1 MTIILEELLK
11 SKPLYYKNIDKNR
24 FFKIFDQLKDRYK
37 FKKII
42 HIVGTNGKGSTGRFL
57 AQILLLNGFK
67 VGHYTSP
74 HIFDYKERFWINGE
88 HPSEEEMQRAF
99 QELEKILHPELQE
112 QLSYFELLTLLS
124 FFLFAELDYLIL
136 EAGVGGEFDATN
148 AFDKILTL
156 FTKFGLDH
164 QDILGKTLKE
174 ISKSK
179 LNAMQDFAIL
189 NHKNSYSIYNLAC
202 EIAKM
207 KGSQIFLSNELLNEA
222 ELSEVKNY
230 IKNFSYPKYQ
240 EENLLLAYAGAKFL
254 LKEINIKELP
264 QLSLQGRFQKIREN
278 IIVDVGH
285 NELGA
290 YEIKKALKGQK
301 ITLVFNTYKDK
312 NFKKILKILK
322 ANINEV
328 ELYSYKSSHRPL
340 ANNEIKEACKLL
352 NIKCKKF
359 SQLKEDKFYLVFGSF
374 VLVEQF
380 LRKELNIHAG

>member
-1 MTIILEELLK
+1 MTIMLDELLK
-11 SKPLYYKNIDKNR
+11 AKPLYYKNIDKRR
-24 FFKIFDQLKDRYK
+24 FFKIFEEIKDKYK

-57 AQILLLNGFK
+57 AQILLLNGYS

-88 HPSEEEMQRAF
+88 HPSEEAMQSAF
-99 QELEKILHPELQE
+99 QELEKIIHPEIQE
-112 QLSYFELLTLLS
+112 KLSYFELLTLLS
-124 FFLFAELDYLIL
+124 FFLFTDLDYLIL

-189 NHKNSYSIYNLAC
+189 NHRNSYSIYNLAC
-202 EIAKM
+202 DLAKL
-207 KGSQIFLSNELLNEA
+207 KGSQIFLSQELLSKK
-222 ELSEVKNY
+222 ELLEVKDY
-230 IKNFSYPKYQ
+230 IKKFSYPKYQ

-254 LKEINIKELP
+254 LKELSLEELP

-278 IIVDVGH
+278 IIIDVGH

-290 YEIKKALKGQK
+290 YEIKKALKDKK
-301 ITLVFNTYKDK
+301 INLIFNTYKDK

-322 ANINEV
+322 PNINEV
-328 ELYSYKSSHRPL
+328 ELYSYKSPHRPL
-340 ANNEIKEACKLL
+340 ANNEIKEACKALD
-352 NIKCKKF
+352 ITCKKF
-359 SQLKEDKFYLVFGSF
+359 TQLKDDKAYLVFGSF
-374 VLVEQF
+374 VLVENF
-380 LRKELNIHAG
+380 LRKELNIHAS